1 MLQFNFPLPRVPL
14 FIYWRLGVLGGVPP
28 SYTFTGRASI
38 GAMIGAM
45 FLLPELL
52 PTRLARL
59 RDVPHRPSGPFSY
72 VHSTRYR
79 FALVHESQP
88 FSISAIIAFLRSFPL
103 EKFLETS
110 QDAWPARLAV
120 TDWLVRSTKPPN
132 QEWTRQSLTYRC

>member
-45 FLLPELL
+45 LSLPELL

-59 RDVPHRPSGPFSY
+59 RDVPHRPSGPFSH

-79 FALVHESQP
+79 FALLNESKT
-88 FSISAIIAFLRSFPL
+88 FSISEIIAFLRSFPL
-103 EKFLETS
+103 EKTLR
-110 QDAWPARLAV
+110 PPKRLASPGCS
-120 TDWLVRSTKPPN
+120 TGRQARSIKPPN